1 MQTNNSLYMAL
12 RDKLQKIQ
20 PNDKSQIDWGKR
32 RTDWISSV
40 DELNNKIKEWFDD
53 YANDNLLKFEITTKN
68 IIEEFIGSYEVNEL
82 HLIFADNKEVVI
94 EPMGTL
100 IIGAWARFD
109 IFVRGYN
116 SEKYYI
122 LCYKDDSD
130 KYTWKI
136 VNAQN
141 KIDAAPLTK
150 RKLEQ
155 IFEKWLS

>member
-1 MQTNNSLYMAL
+1 MAL

-20 PNDKSQIDWGKR
+20 PNDKSQIDWEKR
-32 RTDWISSV
+32 KADWISSV
-40 DELNNKIKEWFDD
+40 GELNNIIKEWFND
-53 YANDNLLKFEITTKN
+53 YENDNLLKFEITTKN
-68 IIEEFIGSYEVNEL
+68 IVEEFVGSYQVDEL
-82 HLIFADNKEVVI
+82 HLIFADNKDVVI

-122 LCYKDDSD
+122 LCYKDDFGKS
-130 KYTWKI
+130 TWKI

-141 KIDAAPLTK
+141 KMDIVPLTK
-150 RKLEQ
+150 DRLEQ

>member
-1 MQTNNSLYMAL
+1 MAL

-20 PNDKSQIDWGKR
+20 PNNKSQIDWEKR
-32 RTDWISSV
+32 KADWISSV
-40 DELNNKIKEWFDD
+40 DELNNKIKGWFND
-53 YANDNLLKFEITTKN
+53 YEKDNLLKFEITAKN
-68 IIEEFIGSYEVNEL
+68 IVEEFIGSYQVNEL
-82 HLIFADNKEVVI
+82 HLIFADNKDIVI

-122 LCYKDDSD
+122 LCYKDDFGIS
-130 KYTWKI
+130 TWKI

-141 KIDAAPLTK
+141 KIDIVPLTK
-150 RKLEQ
+150 DRLEQ

>member
-1 MQTNNSLYMAL
+1 MAL

-20 PNDKSQIDWGKR
+20 PNDESQIDWDKR
-32 RTDWISSV
+32 KKDWISSV
-40 DELNNKIKEWFDD
+40 DQLNNMIKSWFND
-53 YANDNLLKFEITTKN
+53 YEKDNLLKFEITTKN
-68 IIEEFIGSYEVNEL
+68 IIEEFVGSYEVNEL
-82 HLIFADNKEVVI
+82 HLIFADNKDVVI

-109 IFVRGYN
+109 VFIRGYN

-122 LCYKDDSD
+122 LCYKDDSGNS
-130 KYTWKI
+130 TWKI

-141 KIDAAPLTK
+141 KIDIVPLTK
-150 RKLEQ
+150 ERLEQ